1 MVNWETLKLIPTPES
16 SNEIIICLIL
26 INAMMFI
33 MAWLITTFILSIATD
48 EVKEETQ
55 SKKHKRLKIYQYT
68 IIFIIM
74 AFVSSGYLKQA
85 KERYY
90 TINVEL
96 TTEEV
101 KAQEI
106 YNIKEIEKFSE
117 TLIRQKNKEYRE
129 TFFNIYPEY
138 KYKTISNYFSRYTKL
153 KNENGKIFFTTK
165 LDKSDYEKY
174 ETPEEFKSDID
185 ILAKYTIEYTKD
197 QIKKRPEIM
206 QNFTKE
212 HLTNGK

>member
-1 MVNWETLKLIPTPES
+1 MIQWETLKLIPTPES
-16 SNEIIICLIL
+16 ANEIIISMIL
-26 INAMMFI
+26 LNTMLFVIT
-33 MAWLITTFILSIATD
+33 WLATIILLEIATD
-48 EVKEETQ
+48 GINEETP
-55 SKKHKRLKIYQYT
+55 SKKHKKLKICQYT
-68 IIFIIM
+68 VIFIIM
-74 AFVSSGYLKQA
+74 AFVSSGYLNKA

-90 TINVEL
+90 TINVAI

-129 TFFNIYPEY
+129 TFFNLYPEY

-153 KNENGKIFFTTK
+153 KNENGQIIFTTK

-174 ETPEEFKSDID
+174 ETPEEFKSDIET
-185 ILAKYTIEYTKD
+185 LAKYTVEYTKD

-206 QNFTKE
+206 ENFTKE
-212 HLTNGK
+212 HLTKAQ

>member
-1 MVNWETLKLIPTPES
+1 MINWGTLKLIPTPES
-16 SNEIIICLIL
+16 NNEIIICLIL

-33 MAWLITTFILSIATD
+33 MAWLTTSVILAIVTD
-48 EVKEETQ
+48 GIDEETK
-55 SKKHKRLKIYQYT
+55 SKKHKKLTIYQYT
-68 IIFIIM
+68 IIFIFM

-90 TINVEL
+90 TINVAI

-106 YNIKEIEKFSE
+106 YNIQEIEKFSE

-129 TFFNIYPEY
+129 TFFNLYPEY

-153 KNENGKIFFTTK
+153 KNENGKIIFTTK

-174 ETPEEFKSDID
+174 ETPEEFKNDIET
-185 ILAKYTIEYTKD
+185 LAKYTIEYTKD

-206 QNFTKE
+206 EQFTKE
-212 HLTNGK
+212 HLTKAQ

>member
-1 MVNWETLKLIPTPES
+1 MVNWETLRLIPTPES
-16 SNEIIICLIL
+16 ANEIIICMIL
-26 INAMMFI
+26 LNAMLFVTS
-33 MAWLITTFILSIATD
+33 WLATIIVISIATD

-55 SKKHKRLKIYQYT
+55 SKKHKRLNIYQYT
-68 IIFIIM
+68 IIFM
-74 AFVSSGYLKQA
+74 LMVFVSSGYLKQA

-90 TINVEL
+90 TINAEL

-129 TFFNIYPEY
+129 TSFNLYPEY

-153 KNENGKIFFTTK
+153 KNENGKTIFTTK

-174 ETPEEFKSDID
+174 ETPEEFKSDIET
-185 ILAKYTIEYTKD
+185 LAKYTIEYTKD

-206 QNFTKE
+206 EKFTKE
-212 HLTNGK
+212 HLTKAQ

>member
-1 MVNWETLKLIPTPES
+1 MVNWETLRLIPTPES
-16 SNEIIICLIL
+16 VNEIIICMIL
-26 INAMMFI
+26 LNAMLFVI
-33 MAWLITTFILSIATD
+33 SWLATIIVISIATD
-48 EVKEETQ
+48 GINEETP
-55 SKKHKRLKIYQYT
+55 SKKNKKIKIYQYT
-68 IIFIIM
+68 VIFM
-74 AFVSSGYLKQA
+74 LMVFVSSGYLNKA

-90 TINVEL
+90 TINVAI

-117 TLIRQKNKEYRE
+117 TLIRQKNKEYQE
-129 TFFNIYPEY
+129 TFFNLYPEY

-153 KNENGKIFFTTK
+153 KNENGKITFTTK

-174 ETPEEFKSDID
+174 ETPEEFKNDIET
-185 ILAKYTIEYTKD
+185 LAKYTIEYTKD

-206 QNFTKE
+206 NNFTKE
-212 HLTNGK
+212 HLTKAQ

>member
-33 MAWLITTFILSIATD
+33 MAWLITIFILSIATD

-117 TLIRQKNKEYRE
+117 TLIRQKTK
-129 TFFNIYPEY
+129 NIEKHSLTYTQNINTKQLVIIFQDIQNLRMKMV
-138 KYKTISNYFSRYTKL
+138 KYFLQPN
-153 KNENGKIFFTTK
+153 
-165 LDKSDYEKY
+165 
-174 ETPEEFKSDID
+174 
-185 ILAKYTIEYTKD
+185 
-197 QIKKRPEIM
+197 
-206 QNFTKE
+206 
-212 HLTNGK
+212 

>member
-16 SNEIIICLIL
+16 NNEIIICLLL

-55 SKKHKRLKIYQYT
+55 SKKHKRLNIYQYT
-68 IIFIIM
+68 VIFM
-74 AFVSSGYLKQA
+74 LMVFVSSGYLNKA

-90 TINVEL
+90 TINVAI

-129 TFFNIYPEY
+129 TFFNLYPEY

-153 KNENGKIFFTTK
+153 KNENGQIIFTTK

-174 ETPEEFKSDID
+174 ETPEEFKSDIET
-185 ILAKYTIEYTKD
+185 LAKYTVEYTKD

-206 QNFTKE
+206 ENFTKE
-212 HLTNGK
+212 HLTKAQ

>member
-1 MVNWETLKLIPTPES
+1 MVNWETLRLIPTPES
-16 SNEIIICLIL
+16 ANEIIICMIL
-26 INAMMFI
+26 RNAMLFVI
-33 MAWLITTFILSIATD
+33 SWLATIIVISIATD
-48 EVKEETQ
+48 GINEETP
-55 SKKHKRLKIYQYT
+55 SKKNKKIKIYQYT
-68 IIFIIM
+68 VIFIIM
-74 AFVSSGYLKQA
+74 AFVSSGYLNKA

-96 TTEEV
+96 TTEEI

-129 TFFNIYPEY
+129 TFFNLYPEY

-153 KNENGKIFFTTK
+153 KNENGKIIFTTK

-174 ETPEEFKSDID
+174 ETPEEFKNDIEV
-185 ILAKYTIEYTKD
+185 LAKYTVEYTKD

-206 QNFTKE
+206 EKFTQE
-212 HLTNGK
+212 HLTKAQ